1 MLPGRERLARLLAA
15 AGRPERSA
23 PAVLV
28 GGTNGKGRLV
38 AALSAV
44 LSTRYR
50 TGAFLKPHLKS
61 VRERWRVNDG
71 DASMGAFTAA
81 AEETLGL
88 IAAHGEP
95 VSFFEAN
102 VLLGALLFQQA
113 RCEVAVWEVGLGGR
127 HDACNLTDPFLSV
140 LTGVGY
146 DHQAVL
152 GATLEGIARDK
163 AHIAR
168 WGRPLLLASP
178 RPGWEEAYAL
188 YAPVVA
194 EVCRAL
200 GATLQALPPSAA
212 AQWEAHLAAPWA
224 PPPDTLAL
232 LDAALPQLA
241 AAGFPLSAENVRA
254 GLSRLRYRCRMER
267 TVLAGQPVLLD
278 AAHNVDAL
286 RWLALALGRNPF
298 RGATRDRRT
307 ASTSAAGSAA
317 RYPVAFA
324 CQTSRDPRELL
335 TELAPIAASL
345 TPFEV
350 PVLHPCPA
358 GRIAEAAHALGIP
371 LSLPPGHEPGSAV
384 TDYAIGS
391 TTELD
396 APDNRTGW
404 IECVQHAL
412 GLGTAARP
420 TVVCGSIYALGEVLR
435 ALEP

>member
-1 MLPGRERLARLLAA
+1 MARLLAA
-15 AGRPERSA
+15 AGRPERA
-23 PAVLV
+23 VPVVLV

-71 DASMGAFTAA
+71 DASMEAFAAA
-81 AEETLGL
+81 AEDTLGL
-88 IAAHGEP
+88 IEAHGEP

-102 VLLGALLFQQA
+102 VLLGALLFRQA
-113 RCEVAVWEVGLGGR
+113 GCEVAVWEVGLGGR

-152 GATLEGIARDK
+152 GGTLEEIARDK

-168 WGRPLLLASP
+168 RGRPLLLAAP

-212 AQWEAHLAAPWA
+212 AQWDAHLAAPWA

-241 AAGFPLSAENVRA
+241 AAGFPLNAADVQA
-254 GLSRLRYRCRMER
+254 GLGRLRYRCRLER
-267 TVLAGQPVLLD
+267 AVLAGQPVLLD

-286 RWLALALGRNPF
+286 RWLALALGRDPF
-298 RGATRDRRT
+298 RDA
-307 ASTSAAGSAA
+307 ASGVAAPCTPPAEGAA
-317 RYPVAFA
+317 RYPIAFA
-324 CQTSRDPRELL
+324 CQASRDPRELL
-335 TELAPIAASL
+335 TSLAPIVGSL
-345 TPFEV
+345 TPFAV

-358 GRIAEAAHALGIP
+358 ARIAAAARELGLE
-371 LSLPPGHEPGSAV
+371 LSLPPGHVPGSSAG
-384 TDYAIGS
+384 DYAIGD

-396 APDNRTGW
+396 PPDDRTGW
-404 IECVQHAL
+404 IGCVRHAL
-412 GLGTAARP
+412 SLGTPARP

-435 ALEP
+435 ALQP